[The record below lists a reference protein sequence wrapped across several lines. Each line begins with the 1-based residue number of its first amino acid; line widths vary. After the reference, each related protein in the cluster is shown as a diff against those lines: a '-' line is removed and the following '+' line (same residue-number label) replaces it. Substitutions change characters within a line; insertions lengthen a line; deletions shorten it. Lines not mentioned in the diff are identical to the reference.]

1 MKPIAGLLFALLAT
15 ANPSAAPD
23 FRDIAAAAGLT
34 DTFPNG
40 GTKTKQYII
49 ETTGSGVAMVDIDN
63 DGLVDIF
70 VASGSGGRSRLYRNQ
85 GGDRFRDVSD
95 QFGITRQG
103 WAQGVCAGDY
113 DNDGYTDLFI
123 TYWGQNILYRNE
135 RGTRFR
141 DVTAAVGLQQDRTRY
156 NAGCAFVDYD
166 RDGRLDLFVS
176 NYLKFSFED
185 TPKPGA
191 NPYCWYLGL
200 AVNCGPRGLPF
211 DRNILYHANPSG
223 TFTDVSQSSGVAV
236 ASQSYCLT
244 ALVSDFDDDGWPDIF
259 VACDQTPSLLYMNQH
274 DGTFSEEAVL
284 RGAAFNED
292 GKPMSGMGATAA
304 DYEHTGRP
312 GIFRTNFSDE
322 RETLYRNRGNA
333 EFDDVTVSAGMARNT
348 RFVGW
353 GCAFF
358 DFDNDGWKDLLLV
371 SGHVF
376 PEVEQKRIDIH
387 FKDRRILYRNLGGGK
402 FEDISEGAG
411 PAIMEPH
418 SSRGLAVGDIDNDGA
433 LEAVINNQG
442 EPPSL
447 FKQSGKPPGN
457 WVRIELE
464 GTQSNRS
471 AIGARVR
478 LTSGGITQTDEV
490 RSGGSYLSQSEF
502 GLHFGLGGAR
512 RIDRV
517 EIRWPNGLT
526 EEKAG
531 LETNRIHKFKE
542 PPPA

>member
-1 MKPIAGLLFALLAT
+1 MRPIFATSPPPRASPTHSRTAGRRPSNTSLRRPAAASRWWTSITTACSISSWPAARADAAACIATWATTGFATSPTSSASRGRGGRRASAPGTTTTTGTRISSSPIGGRTSSIAT
-15 ANPSAAPD
+15 SAALD
-23 FRDIAAAAGLT
+23 FAT
-34 DTFPNG
+34 SPQT
-40 GTKTKQYII
+40 
-49 ETTGSGVAMVDIDN
+49 
-63 DGLVDIF
+63 
-70 VASGSGGRSRLYRNQ
+70 
-85 GGDRFRDVSD
+85 
-95 QFGITRQG
+95 
-103 WAQGVCAGDY
+103 
-113 DNDGYTDLFI
+113 
-123 TYWGQNILYRNE
+123 
-135 RGTRFR
+135 
-141 DVTAAVGLQQDRTRY
+141 VGLQQDRIRY
-156 NAGCAFVDYD
+156 NTGCAFLDYD
-166 RDGRLDLFVS
+166 RDGRLDLFVA

-211 DRNILYHANPSG
+211 DRNILYHANRDG
-223 TFTDVSQSSGVAV
+223 TFTDVSQPSGVA
-236 ASQSYCLT
+236 APSQSYCLA

-292 GKPMSGMGATAA
+292 GKAMSGMGATAA

-312 GIFRTNFSDE
+312 GIFRSNFSDE
-322 RETLYRNRGNA
+322 RETLYRNRGKA
-333 EFDDVTVSAGMARNT
+333 EFDDATVAAGMAHNT

-371 SGHVF
+371 NGHAF
-376 PEVEQKRIDIH
+376 PEVEQKHIDIH

-402 FEDISEGAG
+402 FEDISERAG
-411 PAIMEPH
+411 PAITAPH

-433 LEAVINNQG
+433 LEAIVNNQG

-447 FKQSGKPPGN
+447 LKQSGKPPGN

-464 GTQSNRS
+464 GTRSNRS

-478 LTSGGITQTDEV
+478 LTAGGITQSDEV
-490 RSGGSYLSQSEF
+490 RSGGSYLSQSDF

-512 RIDRV
+512 RVDRV
-517 EIRWPNGLT
+517 EIRWPNGVT

-531 LETNRIHKFKE
+531 LEANRIHKFKE
-542 PPPA
+542 PPR